1 MANDLTFTQLSTV
14 LNSIVSQATGA
25 TAQAVVDT
33 SSFVNVAQT
42 ALKTGYDPLSTAISQ
57 VLSRTIFSTRPY
69 SAKFPMLRKTAQ
81 QYGNHTRKLQVVDKD
96 FADDPRFT
104 LTEGVSIDM
113 YKVNKPKVLQTNFYG
128 SNVWKKYITIYRD
141 QLDNAFSGPDE
152 FAAFLSMYIQNAS
165 DMIEQ
170 AHESTLRMTVANFI
184 AAKSLSDA
192 DNCVN
197 LLEEY
202 NAYLGLD
209 GTAGK
214 EYKTI
219 NDIRQPAEYIAF
231 TRWMFARINTYSDWL
246 TDRTVKY
253 HLNITDNA
261 ISRHTPK
268 NMQRLIIYAPEM
280 NNINT
285 SVLSNLYDNSY
296 MNIGSYEKVNFWQAI
311 DSPDSINVTPSYVN
325 TSGAVVKGSAVTM
338 SNIVGVLFDDE
349 AMGMT
354 TVNEWS
360 SATPF
365 NSDGGYYNQYYH
377 FTDKYWNDTTEN
389 AIVFYLEDLD

>member
-219 NDIRQPAEYIAF
+219 NDIRQPAEYISF